1 MIQFSGKKSGGET
14 SDPVESPGCT
24 FTSFTSAASH
34 LQFISF
40 VLAPPTPH
48 SKPGR
53 PYLSSVRARG
63 LLGYKV
69 LGISPQI
76 PRRAP
81 TPWSTRGLFSR
92 WACTWR
98 DI

>member
-1 MIQFSGKKSGGET
+1 MIQFSGKKSGGGRET

-40 VLAPPTPH
+40 VLVPPTPH

-63 LLGYKV
+63 LLG
-69 LGISPQI
+69 
-76 PRRAP
+76 
-81 TPWSTRGLFSR
+81 
-92 WACTWR
+92 
-98 DI
+98 